1 MSSGSVLLPVMSDKL
16 RYFPYRS
23 TDLQSKWYF
32 NLLEQHGKEEKTI
45 MSFQERQAPV
55 HKASSQLGYGSRHSH
70 FSDSRQ
76 LSDLKEH

>member
-16 RYFPYRS
+16 WYFPYRS

-32 NLLEQHGKEEKTI
+32 NLLEQHSKEEKTI

-55 HKASSQLGYGSRHSH
+55 QETGQRAQCWSH
-70 FSDSRQ
+70 FSGSRQ
-76 LSDLKEH
+76 FSDLKEH